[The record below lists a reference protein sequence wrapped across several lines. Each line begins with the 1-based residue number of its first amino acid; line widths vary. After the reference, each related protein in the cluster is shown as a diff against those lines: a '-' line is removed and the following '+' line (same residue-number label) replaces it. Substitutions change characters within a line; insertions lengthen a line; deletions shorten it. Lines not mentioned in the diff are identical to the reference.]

1 MEAGCRPGI
10 FPLSIK
16 TNLSNYLIKCLEN
29 KAQAQLPSNTVP
41 NFSLSDAYKT
51 ALEIKQIREN
61 KKKEKASGIKVGF
74 TNKTIWDK
82 YSVNAPIF
90 GLMYSS
96 TILDN
101 EQLFSPEKFLEPKLE
116 PEIFFS
122 LSKKPHSEMSDI
134 ELLSCCKSFG
144 IGVEL
149 VQSIYKGWTFT
160 LPDTVA
166 GFGLHGQYKILQEI
180 AIPSDENLRLKII
193 NELRN
198 FNLILTKNNTILEQG
213 SSKNILGESPLV
225 ALRSYVE
232 FCEKNSEWLI
242 LNGPITTGTITDAY
256 DISEA
261 DVFSCELDRL
271 FEERFF
277 VKF

>member
-1 MEAGCRPGI
+1 M
-10 FPLSIK
+10 SIK
-16 TNLSNYLIKCLEN
+16 TNLSNYLIECLEN
-29 KAQAQLPSNTVP
+29 KAQAQLPSNTNP

-61 KKKEKASGIKVGF
+61 KKEKASGIKVGF

-101 EQLFSPEKFLEPKLE
+101 EQLFSPEKFLEPKFE
-116 PEIFFS
+116 PEIFFR

-134 ELLSCCKSFG
+134 ELMSCCNSFG

-180 AIPSDENLRLKII
+180 AIPSDESVRLKII

-213 SSKNILGESPLV
+213 NSKNILGESPLV

-242 LNGPITTGTITDAY
+242 LDGPITTGTITDAY